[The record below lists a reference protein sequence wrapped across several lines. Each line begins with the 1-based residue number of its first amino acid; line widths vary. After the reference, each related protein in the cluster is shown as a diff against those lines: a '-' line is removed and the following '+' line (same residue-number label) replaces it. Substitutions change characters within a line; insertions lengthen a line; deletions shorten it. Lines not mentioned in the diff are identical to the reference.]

1 MIGDYHI
8 QGVVYHVL
16 RGCLVYDYEYAVME
30 AEMERLGIPI
40 IRVETDYNEED
51 VEQLRI
57 RVEAFIELIKYGGSN
72 T

>member
-1 MIGDYHI
+1 
-8 QGVVYHVL
+8 
-16 RGCLVYDYEYAVME
+16 ME

-57 RVEAFIELIKYGGSN
+57 RIEVFIELIKYGGN
-72 T
+72 DT